1 MYLIVI
7 LVFLFCLLW
16 IIAKKRDNIER
27 FFPAWQDHQIYG
39 KLSRRIRL
47 GLWKGWMNIN
57 NLLLTNQLLNFTNID
72 VITFNSN
79 DEAIDAL
86 LVDKNVD
93 VVITTEADYGIYI
106 SDNFNMNS
114 TKQNIM
120 KNKKNILANFNTRRL
135 YTFYSVYR
143 ILLTD
148 NFKVNKQ
155 SDLTG
160 KVIEITNL
168 TNDIHK
174 LDLDL
179 LKNIDYIKVYRETDR
194 GSGKYDSIN
203 KLGYNINAYFTQY
216 DYPNPLLSQ
225 ISYDKNTTIID
236 LFSEDNN
243 DDTNK
248 ITHSEVI
255 LDKYF
260 YLTKDKMKLDAYPE
274 IKKRRRQSILYNNLP
289 YDPNYVNCY
298 SYKMIMLTREDVE
311 DEWIYLF
318 TKDIMDNIETI
329 IKNVKYLENVTKDSM
344 LKSSLSDILPMH
356 RACYRGVQ
364 KVKP

>member
-7 LVFLFCLLW
+7 LTFLFSLLW
-16 IIAKKRDNIER
+16 IIVKKRDNIER

-39 KLSRRIRL
+39 KLSRRIRI

-57 NLLLTNQLLNFTNID
+57 NLLLTNQLLKFTNID
-72 VITFNSN
+72 VIMFNSN
-79 DEAIDAL
+79 NEAINGL
-86 LVDKNVD
+86 LIDKIVD

-106 SDNFNMNS
+106 SDNLNS
-114 TKQNIM
+114 ATTKKNII

-143 ILLTD
+143 ILLTE
-148 NFKVNKQ
+148 NFKVSKH

-179 LKNIDYIKVYRETDR
+179 LKNIDYIKVYREADR

-236 LFSEDNN
+236 LFSDNN
-243 DDTNK
+243 NDVTNK
-248 ITHSEVI
+248 ITPPEII

-260 YLTKDKMKLDAYPE
+260 YLTKDKMSLDAYPE
-274 IKKRRRQSILYNNLP
+274 IKKRRQQTILYNNLP
-289 YDPNYVNCY
+289 YNQDHVNCY
-298 SYKMIMLTREDVE
+298 SYKMLTLTREDVE

-329 IKNVKYLENVTKDSM
+329 KKKVNYLEKVTKESM
-344 LKSSLSDILPMH
+344 LKSTLSDILPMH
-356 RACYRGVQ
+356 RACY
-364 KVKP
+364 KNKM